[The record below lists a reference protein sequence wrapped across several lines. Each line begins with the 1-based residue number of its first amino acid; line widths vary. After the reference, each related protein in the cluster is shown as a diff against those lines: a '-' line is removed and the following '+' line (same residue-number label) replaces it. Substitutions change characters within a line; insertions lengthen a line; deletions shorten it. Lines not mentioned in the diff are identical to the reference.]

1 VITAAICIALI
12 IVHAV
17 AIDILVG
24 CWVERSME
32 KERAQRRKM
41 LERRA
46 DYEWKRFL
54 ERYFDEKA
62 ENREVNSQKHRS
74 RQ

>member
-1 VITAAICIALI
+1 MVAICIALI
-12 IVHAV
+12 IIHAL

-24 CWVERSME
+24 CWVERSIE
-32 KERAQRRKM
+32 KERAQRREM

-62 ENREVNSQKHRS
+62 ENKGVNNQKHGS
-74 RQ
+74 CQ